1 MAIDYKTLST
11 SDLAKKMGTDPAI
24 RAELEARG
32 AIKNNQLQQGWQSI
46 APRVTASPQFT
57 VQAPTVAPTM
67 PQYQAPDYSA
77 QFKSLADAQKQ
88 ARINE
93 LQNAYQKS
101 LGQTQVEQQ
110 NLQRQFEQGVGQ
122 TRTQSTLD
130 ARKFED
136 FLRTRGLAQSGVAS
150 QGAIA
155 QNVALQGNLGRL
167 EGQRLL
173 GEQDISRRQSQLL
186 SDLEF
191 GKAQASSQ
199 ADQAMMQNLLQ
210 AQQQAD
216 TRNYNQYLSAQDR
229 ALQERQLADNR
240 AYQESQQQASLG
252 RAEADRARQMELDTI
267 GQYQGDYQAEIN
279 RRQATPDTADDWL
292 IPYLQQARQQKIQ
305 SQGLDQQG
313 RPLPQAPVAPTI
325 PTVTSSTAMDLWKA
339 LGTANETVA
348 RVLGVPVGTRY
359 QAPAKAPS
367 KTTTPTK
374 SWLDE

>member
-24 RAELEARG
+24 QAELEARG
-32 AIKNNQLQQGWQSI
+32 AIKNNQLQQGWQNI
-46 APRVTASPQFT
+46 APTQMNAPVTPVT
-57 VQAPTVAPTM
+57 PTM

-77 QFKSLADAQKQ
+77 QFKSLADAQKAQ
-88 ARINE
+88 KVAE
-93 LQNAYQKS
+93 LQQAYEKS
-101 LGQTQVEQQ
+101 LGQTKVEQEG
-110 NLQRQFEQGVGQ
+110 LQRQFEQGVGQ

-136 FLRTRGLAQSGVAS
+136 FLRTRGLAQSGAAS

-173 GEQDISRRQSQLL
+173 GEQDVARRQSQLL

-191 GKAQASSQ
+191 GKVQAGSQ
-199 ADQAMMQNLLQ
+199 AEQQMMQNLLQ
-210 AQQQAD
+210 AQQMQD
-216 TRNYNQYLSAQDR
+216 QRDYNQFLTAD
-229 ALQERQLADNR
+229 ERQYSQGLTADQR
-240 AYQESQQQASLG
+240 TYQEQQRSGELTPQQQ
-252 RAEADRARQMELDTI
+252 RELDTL
-267 GQYQGDYQAEIN
+267 GQYQGDFQSEIN
-279 RRQATPDTADDWL
+279 RRQATPDPSDDWL
-292 IPYLQQARQQKIQ
+292 IPYLQAARQQKIQ

-313 RPLPQAPVAPTI
+313 RPIPQAPVEAPI

-339 LGTANETVA
+339 LGVANETVA

-359 QAPAKAPS
+359 QAPVKAS
-367 KTTTPTK
+367 TGGTTSTSGGDDDFFFNRK
-374 SWLDE
+374 